1 MRTIKLCLAAL
12 AIMLTVS
19 ANAQSVI
26 AGYNISKATTSN
38 ATPLNGFHVG
48 LSKESAIEGPLSL
61 QYALLYNFQT
71 ATDEN
76 SALGQTATA
85 TTNTHSLDLPIR
97 VAYTMP
103 LDSKLSVFGFAGPN
117 LNYYLSNKTTLKTTG
132 IIDTTTEGEN
142 IYTQENGDG
151 KKYYSPFDIQ
161 LGIGAGVKYNN
172 ISIRVSYDWGMLDR
186 DLLNDNTVWKNND
199 LKISLVYSL

>member
-1 MRTIKLCLAAL
+1 MRTIKLCLVAL

-19 ANAQSVI
+19 ANAQSII
-26 AGYNISKATTSN
+26 AGYNISKATTSD

-48 LSKESAIEGPLSL
+48 LSKESEIEGSLSL

-76 SALGQTATA
+76 SALGQTITA
-85 TTNTHSLDLPIR
+85 TTNTHSLDLPLR

-117 LNYYLSNKTTLKTTG
+117 FNYYLSNKTNIKTTG
-132 IIDTTTEGEN
+132 IFDTTTEGEN
-142 IYTQENGDG
+142 IYNQENGDG

-186 DLLNDNTVWKNND
+186 DLLTNTVWKNND
-199 LKISLVYSL
+199 LKISLAYSL